1 MKKTYVKPELD
12 AVCFTLNDV
21 VAASGGE
28 SRSPLDWASDQFE
41 KATDGILLKKRQTAS
56 LTS

>member
-1 MKKTYVKPELD
+1 MKKAYIKPQIEATSFVLTED
-12 AVCFTLNDV
+12 I

-41 KATDGILLKKRQTAS
+41 KATDGILDFLNG
-56 LTS
+56 LGG